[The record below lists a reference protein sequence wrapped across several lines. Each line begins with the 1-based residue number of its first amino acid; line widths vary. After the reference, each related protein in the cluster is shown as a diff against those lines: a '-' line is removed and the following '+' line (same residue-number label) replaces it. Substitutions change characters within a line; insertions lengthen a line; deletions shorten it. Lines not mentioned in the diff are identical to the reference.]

1 MKRKRSERG
10 AVVVEFA
17 IVLPVLLLI
26 ILSLIDFGRYFYVR
40 VSLSSASIEVANAI
54 SRGLLLDSDSSAI
67 KEGKI
72 NSIINDVSPG
82 IASFAQLNSPA
93 QLILAPLPAV
103 CPNVNNASATTI
115 TTNFSS
121 ISPINIFFSTVTST
135 STIRCLQ

>member
-40 VSLSSASIEVANAI
+40 VSLSSASIEVSNAI

-67 KEGKI
+67 KESKI
-72 NSIINDVSPG
+72 ISIINDVSPG
-82 IASFAQLNSPA
+82 IASFAQLESSA
-93 QLILAPLPAV
+93 QLSLSPLPEV
-103 CPNVNNASATTI
+103 CPNANNASATTI
-115 TTNFSS
+115 TTSFSS